1 MSHTVT
7 PCNKLKSIN
16 YKNSAYSQIR
26 IGCMISNKLKS
37 YCYENIHQQMS
48 QLFIPFSKSDAYT

>member
-7 PCNKLKSIN
+7 PCTGNKLKSIN

-37 YCYENIHQQMS
+37 YCYENIHWQMS
-48 QLFIPFSKSDAYT
+48 